1 MGIFLYKLIDANW
14 WWLKSWVRS
23 MPSMRG
29 ALLRR
34 GVATTMIGAILIPFI
49 LALSV
54 QAQTVSTTDNI
65 MVVVSES
72 TDAYQQ
78 VAERMRIR
86 FELTAPERAKFTVQT
101 LQEVTAKGQDTFS
114 GSQLVVTV
122 GVQAAQLVNGYGLRV
137 PVLHTLIPK
146 ASYEKILQGKVPAI
160 AQNISALYIDQP
172 HARQLELVHCVMPQA
187 SHVGVLLGADGSATA
202 KSLEQAAKTLG
213 LQMETESVLNP
224 EQLPSSLKR
233 VLARS
238 EALLALP
245 DAQVYNQSTLP
256 TILLNAYRSNA
267 PVFGFSAG
275 QVKAGALAAVYS
287 TPEQIGNHAG
297 EWLLRA
303 GAGGKWTLSA
313 PQYPRYF
320 SVAVNREVS
329 RSLDI
334 QVDEDIVLQEKL
346 KRSARG
352 DS

>member
-1 MGIFLYKLIDANW
+1 MIFALFF
-14 WWLKSWVRS
+14 
-23 MPSMRG
+23 P
-29 ALLRR
+29 ALL
-34 GVATTMIGAILIPFI
+34 AMNA
-49 LALSV
+49 
-54 QAQTVSTTDNI
+54 QAQTASAPDSVTI
-65 MVVVSES
+65 VVSEA
-72 TDAYQQ
+72 TDAYLQ
-78 VAERMRIR
+78 VAERLRIR
-86 FELTAPERAKFTVQT
+86 FELTAPERAKFTVQN
-101 LQEVTAKGQDTFS
+101 LQEITAKGGDAFS

-122 GVQAAQLVNGYGLRV
+122 GVQAAQLVSGYDLRI

-146 ASYEKILQGKVPAI
+146 ASYEKIIQGKIPA
-160 AQNISALYIDQP
+160 ATQNVSALYIDQP
-172 HARQLELVHCVMPQA
+172 YSRQLELIHYVMPQA
-187 SHVGVLLGADGSATA
+187 SHVGVLLGLDGPAIS

-213 LQMETESVLNP
+213 LQMETENVLSP
-224 EQLPSSLKR
+224 EYLPAALKR

-238 EALLALP
+238 DALLALP

-256 TILLNAYRSNA
+256 TILLSAYRSND
-267 PVFGFSAG
+267 PVFGFSSG

-303 GAGGKWTLSA
+303 SAGGKWTLSA

-329 RSLDI
+329 RSFEI
-334 QVDEDIVLQEKL
+334 QVDEDIVVHEKL